1 MVGVGFSRSI
11 EFHQSGTRV
20 RARRDAAFAS
30 LQARAKIVPDRQ
42 RRLPAPTREP
52 KAARMTD
59 LSAWTPRPKPGLVA
73 LAGTTVRLEP
83 LDWAEHS
90 DGLFAA
96 IGSAA
101 NAEIWTH
108 MPVGPF
114 SDADTLRRMLEAN
127 AAREGWRT
135 MVVRAQPDGEVLG
148 MATYMRIREAHGS
161 AEIGCVAF
169 GRHLRRTRAATE
181 VFRLMAAHVFDELGY
196 RRYEWKCSQAN
207 AASRRA
213 AERFGFVFE
222 GVFRQDM
229 VMKGKTRDTAW
240 YSIIDA
246 EWPACDAALRGW
258 LAPANFAADG
268 SQIRTLESFRRP
280 A

>member
-1 MVGVGFSRSI
+1 
-11 EFHQSGTRV
+11 
-20 RARRDAAFAS
+20 
-30 LQARAKIVPDRQ
+30 
-42 RRLPAPTREP
+42 
-52 KAARMTD
+52 MTD
-59 LSAWTPRPKPGLVA
+59 LSSWTPRPTPGLVA
-73 LAGTTVRLEP
+73 LAGTSVRLEP
-83 LDWAEHS
+83 LDWTAHG

-96 IGSAA
+96 VGGKA
-101 NAEIWTH
+101 NAEMWTH

-114 SDADTLRRMLEAN
+114 ADADALHRMLEAR
-127 AAREGWRT
+127 AAHEGWKT
-135 MVVRAQPDGEVLG
+135 MVVRAAPNGAVLG
-148 MATYMRIREAHGS
+148 MATYMRIREAQGS

-169 GRHLRRTRAATE
+169 GPKLRRTRQGTE
-181 VFRLMAAHVFDELGY
+181 AFRLMAGHVFNDLGY
-196 RRYEWKCSQAN
+196 RRYEWKCNQTN
-207 AASRRA
+207 AASKRA

-246 EWPACDAALRGW
+246 EWPGLDTAIERW

-268 SQIRTLESFRRP
+268 RQIRPLESFREP